1 MAGNF
6 ISGAK
11 RDIVITKKPVPNNPA
26 YPPGAGGGK
35 KIQKKSE
42 AKITNPTIPPGVI
55 KIGLRVRQTETV
67 DTFQLIGKNGQ
78 QLALTALPAG
88 NPVEA
93 DLAAA
98 LGVAANEKWIVF
110 RSNGNYNPT
119 TFGKKFDTE
128 LVLNPF
134 DCHPNGVRV
143 LTVAATFD
151 ALSFEGRRQE
161 EGRQEEEGGEAPL
174 EALSGSRPGC
184 RIAAARSGRSPRRGS
199 RLGRTPRDPSAT
211 GSIQA
216 ECAWTRGRSPP
227 RMPPAASCARTR
239 RRSAGRRRS
248 PTSGRPLPSAA
259 PPGFPSGSRR
269 SIRGSP
275 STPPR

>member
-6 ISGAK
+6 ITGAK

-26 YPPGAGGGK
+26 YPPGAGGAK

-88 NPVEA
+88 NPVEP

-98 LGVAANEKWIVF
+98 LGVAANEKWVVF
-110 RSNGNYNPT
+110 RSNGNYDPQ

-151 ALSFEGRRQE
+151 ALSFANDHYVYGVSILP
-161 EGRQEEEGGEAPL
+161 GENSKAFAIDVTTRVAAEKKAAKGKKAPK
-174 EALSGSRPGC
+174 
-184 RIAAARSGRSPRRGS
+184 
-199 RLGRTPRDPSAT
+199 
-211 GSIQA
+211 
-216 ECAWTRGRSPP
+216 
-227 RMPPAASCARTR
+227 
-239 RRSAGRRRS
+239 RRSKR
-248 PTSGRPLPSAA
+248 
-259 PPGFPSGSRR
+259 
-269 SIRGSP
+269 
-275 STPPR
+275 